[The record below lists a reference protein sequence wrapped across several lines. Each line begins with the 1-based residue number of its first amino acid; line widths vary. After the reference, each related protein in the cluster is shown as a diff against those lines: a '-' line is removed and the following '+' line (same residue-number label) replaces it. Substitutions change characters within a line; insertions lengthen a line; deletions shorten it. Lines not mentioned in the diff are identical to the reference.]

1 MTQTARESHTF
12 VPLILKPRGRVGRL
26 RVGMPAPDPTL
37 LKGLA
42 RACYWQSL
50 LDEGQ
55 VSSQAEI
62 ARRETMDATDVTRWM
77 RLTLLAPDL
86 IEYLLAGQ
94 QPVWLTWRWLKHHR
108 LPENW
113 AVQRRLFNP
122 ELEDDDHAPEVL
134 R

>member
-26 RVGMPAPDPTL
+26 RVGMPTPDPTL

-77 RLTLLAPDL
+77 RSCRTPAGRATTGLADL
-86 IEYLLAGQ
+86 ALAQAPPPAGRLGGTGVPL
-94 QPVWLTWRWLKHHR
+94 QP
-108 LPENW
+108 
-113 AVQRRLFNP
+113 
-122 ELEDDDHAPEVL
+122 
-134 R
+134 

>member
-1 MTQTARESHTF
+1 MNPPTYESQTF
-12 VPLILKPRGRVGRL
+12 VPLILKSHGRAGRVRL
-26 RVGMPAPDPTL
+26 GIPAPDPTL

-86 IEYLLAGQ
+86 IDQLLAGQ
-94 QPVWLTWRWLKHHR
+94 QPVYLTGRWLKHHR

-122 ELEDDDHAPEVL
+122 ELEDDGHAPEIS